1 MGLWKNLKYVLS
13 DECNGLLRLLVD
25 HYNRRSEKNEKSIH
39 DVLIKV
45 QQMLDTQEVLDNNMS
60 DSYRE
65 LRENKEDISKVS
77 SQCEAV
83 FSRCETIVSQISQM
97 ETEAAARGQDL
108 SQLIGQEFE
117 KQKEEITKGNQ
128 MLAARIREFYAYVEA
143 INEPDPNVPNVHDL
157 LARIDTLEKKN
168 KEYEVQLTNVRKEL
182 EETKDA
188 YTAADRSYQD
198 EKRKTFHLS
207 KKLSQA
213 NDKINDLL
221 VRVKDR
227 SLENMLQRDEADN
240 PFLIT
245 QNKEKYS
252 ITAGNIQIMVTRF
265 ANTVML
271 DRFFE
276 NVPDHDPYKKMYNRY
291 QKDIRST
298 ARQFTPK
305 SRLEDVLQAF
315 VRVVQED
322 LIEKIIETIYR
333 RLKSGRAEFE
343 ENLLAALN
351 QYLEAIGFYCRDELK
366 VGEIFKEED
375 LEDMECVRDHQG
387 TSAGETGEILEI
399 AMYPYYINYIDK
411 SGKRKKMYTKG
422 LMTVIA

>member
-1 MGLWKNLKYVLS
+1 MGLWKNLKYALS

-39 DVLIKV
+39 DVLVKV

-77 SQCEAV
+77 SQCESV
-83 FSRCETIVSQISQM
+83 FSQCETIVSQISQI
-97 ETEAAARGQDL
+97 ETDAATRGQEIA
-108 SQLIGQEFE
+108 QLIGQEFE

-143 INEPDPNVPNVHDL
+143 VNEPDPDAPNVNDL

-168 KEYEVQLTNVRKEL
+168 QEYEEQLTLVRKEL
-182 EETKDA
+182 AETKDA
-188 YTAADRSYQD
+188 YTATDKSYQD
-198 EKRKTFHLS
+198 EKRKTFQLS
-207 KKLSQA
+207 KKLAQA

-227 SLENMLQRDEADN
+227 SLENMLQQDEADN

-245 QNKEKYS
+245 KNKEKYS
-252 ITAGNIQIMVTRF
+252 ITAANIQVMVTRF

-276 NVPDHDPYKKMYNRY
+276 KVADHDPYKKMYNRY

-305 SRLEDVLQAF
+305 SKLEDVLQAF
-315 VRVVQED
+315 VHVVQED
-322 LIEKIIETIYR
+322 LIEKMITSIYR
-333 RLKSGRAEFE
+333 RMKSGKAEFE
-343 ENLLAALN
+343 ENLLEALN

-366 VGEIFKEED
+366 VGEIFKKED
-375 LEDMECVRDHQG
+375 LEDMECIQDNHE
-387 TSAGETGEILEI
+387 SAGRETGEIIEI
-399 AMYPYYINYIDK
+399 AVYPYYINYIDK

>member
-77 SQCEAV
+77 SQCESV

-143 INEPDPNVPNVHDL
+143 INEPDPDVPNVHDL

-207 KKLSQA
+207 KKLVQA

-227 SLENMLQRDEADN
+227 SLENMLQRDEE
-240 PFLIT
+240 I
-245 QNKEKYS
+245 
-252 ITAGNIQIMVTRF
+252 
-265 ANTVML
+265 
-271 DRFFE
+271 
-276 NVPDHDPYKKMYNRY
+276 
-291 QKDIRST
+291 
-298 ARQFTPK
+298 
-305 SRLEDVLQAF
+305 
-315 VRVVQED
+315 
-322 LIEKIIETIYR
+322 
-333 RLKSGRAEFE
+333 GRAS
-343 ENLLAALN
+343 
-351 QYLEAIGFYCRDELK
+351 CRER
-366 VGEIFKEED
+366 V
-375 LEDMECVRDHQG
+375 
-387 TSAGETGEILEI
+387 
-399 AMYPYYINYIDK
+399 
-411 SGKRKKMYTKG
+411 
-422 LMTVIA
+422 

>member
-25 HYNRRSEKNEKSIH
+25 HYNRRSEKNDKSIH
-39 DVLIKV
+39 DVLVKV

-77 SQCEAV
+77 SQCESV
-83 FSRCETIVSQISQM
+83 FSQCETIVSQISQM
-97 ETEAAARGQDL
+97 ETEAASRGQEI

-117 KQKEEITKGNQ
+117 KQKEEIVKGNQ

-143 INEPDPNVPNVHDL
+143 VNEPDPDAPSVNDL
-157 LARIDTLEKKN
+157 LARIDVLEKKN
-168 KEYEVQLTNVRKEL
+168 KEYEEQLTAVRKEL
-182 EETKDA
+182 DETKEA
-188 YTAADRSYQD
+188 YTAVDRSYQD
-198 EKRKTFHLS
+198 EKRKTFNLS
-207 KKLSQA
+207 KKLVQA
-213 NDKINDLL
+213 NDKISDLL

-227 SLENMLQRDEADN
+227 SLENMLQRDDADN

-245 QNKEKYS
+245 KNKENYS

-276 NVPDHDPYKKMYNRY
+276 NVAEQNPYKKMYNRY

-305 SRLEDVLQAF
+305 SRLEDVLGAF
-315 VRVVQED
+315 VDVVQED
-322 LIEKIIETIYR
+322 LIGKMMETIYR
-333 RLKSGRAEFE
+333 RMKAGRAEFE
-343 ENLLAALN
+343 EKLLEVLN
-351 QYLEAIGFYCRDELK
+351 QYLEAIGFYCRDELR
-366 VGEIFKEED
+366 VGEIFREED
-375 LEDMECVRDHQG
+375 LDDMECIQDNRE
-387 TSAGETGEILEI
+387 TAGRETGEILGI
-399 AMYPYYINYIDK
+399 ALYPYYINYIDK
-411 SGKRKKMYTKG
+411 NGKRKKMHTKG